1 MNQQPSENL
10 QPQSFAAQTP
20 ADQFFL
26 NASLGLIRWRRWVS
40 GVIAIIAIWQ
50 ILGIILPFIA
60 IIAIAIVLG
69 STLPV
74 AAWCED
80 LRAANIYGLT
90 CDDLTSMADSQLSE
104 FVLLNSTFVVGLIG
118 VWIVVKLIHKKRL
131 TQVVT
136 GRTSFD
142 YSRVLYAMPVGLF
155 ISLMGLLIMRFILQV
170 EMTFRAP
177 SLWEYLPFALFAL
190 VLTPLQAGF
199 EEVFFRGYILQGLI
213 LLTRNKLVLALATA
227 MVFVL
232 PHLPNPEP
240 WAYGVGW
247 YVLEI
252 MSIGILFAI
261 LTLLDGGIELAVGF
275 HAMNNLFIGLIANL
289 EVSVLE
295 TPSLFVIHLDPA
307 SLPSSFL
314 LNVCSSA
321 LAVAI
326 FNQKYKWFTY
336 PWSKLTQKS

>member
-1 MNQQPSENL
+1 M
-10 QPQSFAAQTP
+10 
-20 ADQFFL
+20 
-26 NASLGLIRWRRWVS
+26 
-40 GVIAIIAIWQ
+40 
-50 ILGIILPFIA
+50 
-60 IIAIAIVLG
+60 
-69 STLPV
+69 
-74 AAWCED
+74 
-80 LRAANIYGLT
+80 
-90 CDDLTSMADSQLSE
+90 
-104 FVLLNSTFVVGLIG
+104 
-118 VWIVVKLIHKKRL
+118 KLIHKKRL

-314 LNVCSSA
+314 LNTCSSA

-326 FNQKYKWFTY
+326 CNQKYKWFTY
-336 PWSKLTQKS
+336 PWSKLTIKS